1 MCTCEIIKYC
11 RRAESRF
18 LCVCSLSKSVSVLPL
33 QTLRVLPRGIHLLSK
48 TLGKIVIETLAVL
61 RLDESILNHF
71 FICKSWDVF
80 TNSESFRLMGF
91 EVIEM
96 FEQVVN
102 PDFKDAFDSDEVV
115 WVLLVL

>member
-1 MCTCEIIKYC
+1 
-11 RRAESRF
+11 
-18 LCVCSLSKSVSVLPL
+18 
-33 QTLRVLPRGIHLLSK
+33 
-48 TLGKIVIETLAVL
+48 
-61 RLDESILNHF
+61 
-71 FICKSWDVF
+71 
-80 TNSESFRLMGF
+80 MGF